1 MNEIKKILPKNL
13 SSGFITA
20 TNKRSR
26 NTLFLNST
34 NNLNNQSTLPTK
46 PSPQKNKTIRLASD
60 DVFKKINNNIKT
72 KNRTS
77 IKSSRIYLRL
87 EQRDEIE
94 KIISEEEKKRYVNKE
109 LNINKIINR
118 DELKRRFKKVPFS
131 DISIKKSR
139 NKKYLSPKM
148 KRPLSSISKKSSN
161 EFSHTRGLISINN
174 VLLQNFRSEGK
185 NEIER
190 SKKNFEMVN
199 EFLRKVDEENMDKY
213 YEIEKQFLKNK
224 NNEEEKKN
232 QEIINK
238 KILKNNNKEKRR
250 ESIKIK
256 ESDFIKFKTLQMI
269 KEKKFHR
276 QKAKIFDNMLKNDYQ
291 NYYQTRSGEN
301 KYNTINYRLL
311 SKTILMRNLMKQMKI
326 ATFKDE
332 TLNILQGFQS
342 KKISDLANDKFN
354 LENKDIYTNQSDNMY
369 FFGNNKLKYKPIP
382 RFLKVKFSMKTSKKF
397 GEINGS
403 CFGLPV

>member
-1 MNEIKKILPKNL
+1 MTEIKKILPKNL

-20 TNKRSR
+20 ANKKSR

-34 NNLNNQSTLPTK
+34 NNLNNQSTTPTK

-60 DVFKKINNNIKT
+60 DVFKKINNNLKT
-72 KNRTS
+72 KRTS

-87 EQRDEIE
+87 EERDEIE

-109 LNINKIINR
+109 ININKIINR

-131 DISIKKSR
+131 DISNKKPR
-139 NKKYLSPKM
+139 RKKYLPPKM
-148 KRPLSSISKKSSN
+148 KRSLSSISKKSSN
-161 EFSHTRGLISINN
+161 EFSHTRGLISINK

-190 SKKNFEMVN
+190 SKKNFVMVN
-199 EFLRKVDEENMDKY
+199 EFLKKVDEENMDKY
-213 YEIEKQFLKNK
+213 YEIEKQFVKNK

-232 QEIINK
+232 KEIIHT
-238 KILKNNNKEKRR
+238 KILKSNNNKEKKR

-256 ESDFIKFKTLQMI
+256 ESDFIKFKRLQMI

-276 QKAKIFDNMLKNDYQ
+276 LKARIFDNMMKNDYQ
-291 NYYQTRSGEN
+291 NYYHARSGES
-301 KYNTINYRLL
+301 KYHTINYRLL
-311 SKTILMRNLMKQMKI
+311 SKTILMRNLMKQMKV

-332 TLNILQGFQS
+332 ALNILQGYQS
-342 KKISDLANDKFN
+342 KKISDLANDKFS

-369 FFGNNKLKYKPIP
+369 FFGNNKLKNKPIP
-382 RFLKVKFSMKTSKKF
+382 HFLKVKFSMKTSRKF